1 MRNTES
7 KTGAAPPPP
16 RQYPMIDGLCEEFK
30 NLLRA
35 VEPSPVVREHF
46 RNARIE
52 VLKGLRQII
61 DNRIQNLSQRAEQ
74 PGHKISVE

>member
-1 MRNTES
+1 MENTES
-7 KTGAAPPPP
+7 NMGAAPPP

-30 NLLRA
+30 NLLRS
-35 VEPSPVVREHF
+35 VEPSSEVREHF

-61 DNRIQNLSQRAEQ
+61 DNRIQHLSRTEQ
-74 PGHKISVE
+74 PGQKINVE